1 MDNEKGLLIVLSGPS
16 GVGKGTVRKRIFED
30 PSTSYKY
37 SISMTT
43 RQMREGEVDGVDY
56 FFKTRDAFEA
66 LIKDDQ
72 FIEYAE
78 YVGNYYG
85 TPVQYVKDTMDEGH
99 DVFLE
104 IEVEGAKQVRKKFPD
119 ALFIFLAPPSLDHLR
134 ERLVG
139 RGTESD
145 EKIQSR
151 INEARKEVEMMNL
164 YDYVVVN
171 DPPLNQL
178 TSQIKSKYLIATTAA
193 KRAREIDE
201 QPETELLSEYHSFKP
216 VGRALEEIADG
227 KIRPVISSD
236 YYGKE

>member
-16 GVGKGTVRKRIFED
+16 GVGKGTVRKEIFDD
-30 PSTSYKY
+30 PTTSYKY

-43 RQMREGEVDGVDY
+43 RQIREGEVNGVDY
-56 FFKTRDAFEA
+56 FFKTKEEFEA
-66 LIKDDQ
+66 LIQEDQ

-85 TPVQYVKDTMDEGH
+85 TPVQYVKDTMAEGH

-119 ALFIFLAPPSLDHLR
+119 ALFIFLAPPSLDHLK
-134 ERLVG
+134 ERLIG
-139 RGTESD
+139 RGTETD

-151 INEARKEVEMMNL
+151 VNEARKEVEMMNL

-171 DPPLNQL
+171 DEVHL
-178 TSQIKSKYLIATTAA
+178 A
-193 KRAREIDE
+193 KERIQSIVEAEHLKRERVEAIYRKM
-201 QPETELLSEYHSFKP
+201 LLEAK
-216 VGRALEEIADG
+216 
-227 KIRPVISSD
+227 K
-236 YYGKE
+236 

>member
-1 MDNEKGLLIVLSGPS
+1 MDNEKRITNCSFRS
-16 GVGKGTVRKRIFED
+16 FRVGKGTVRKEIFDD
-30 PSTSYKY
+30 PTTSYKY

-43 RQMREGEVDGVDY
+43 RNMREGEVDGVRLL
-56 FFKTRDAFEA
+56 FKTKEEFEA
-66 LIKDDQ
+66 LIQEDQ

-85 TPVQYVKDTMDEGH
+85 TPVQYVKDTMAAGH

-119 ALFIFLAPPSLDHLR
+119 ALFIFLAPPSLDHLK

-151 INEARKEVEMMNL
+151 VNEARKEVEMMNL

-171 DPPLNQL
+171 DEVHL
-178 TSQIKSKYLIATTAA
+178 A
-193 KRAREIDE
+193 KERIQSIVEAEHLKRERVEAIYRKM
-201 QPETELLSEYHSFKP
+201 LLEAKNNVKPTIKP
-216 VGRALEEIADG
+216 VTLKLILN
-227 KIRPVISSD
+227 I
-236 YYGKE
+236 

>member
-16 GVGKGTVRKRIFED
+16 GVGKGTVRKEIFDD
-30 PSTSYKY
+30 PTTSYKY

-43 RQMREGEVDGVDY
+43 RQMREGEVNGVDY
-56 FFKTRDAFEA
+56 FFKTKEEFEA
-66 LIKDDQ
+66 LIQEDQ

-85 TPVQYVKDTMDEGH
+85 TPVQYVKDTMAEGH

-119 ALFIFLAPPSLDHLR
+119 ALFIFLAPPSLDHLK
-134 ERLVG
+134 ERLIG
-139 RGTESD
+139 RGTETD

-151 INEARKEVEMMNL
+151 VNEARKEVEMMNL

-171 DPPLNQL
+171 DEVHLAKER
-178 TSQIKSKYLIATTAA
+178 IKSIVEAEHLKRERVEAIYRKMLLEA
-193 KRAREIDE
+193 K
-201 QPETELLSEYHSFKP
+201 K
-216 VGRALEEIADG
+216 
-227 KIRPVISSD
+227 
-236 YYGKE
+236 